1 MVNIISNTH
10 RGRVIFLVSL
20 ITAAYVGLGVR
31 LVDIQVFQHEKHA
44 AHAEDNTSRKVIHA
58 SRRGNILD
66 TRGTVLAT
74 SRIAKT
80 VCADPSLIG
89 TNQLLVARTIAPIL
103 GIDVTKL
110 AERMERRVY
119 LDSLGNERDDRHV
132 ILKRKVLLEDW
143 QKITN
148 ALAQLEFGFDIKSLP
163 RKKRLNYYNLKYRSI
178 FTEKVDSQ
186 LRVYPSGNLGAHV
199 LGFVGVRDS
208 GSSKVPVEGL
218 EGKHGIEM
226 ALDSVL
232 EGVRG
237 WRETETDRG
246 RREVVAFREYDIK
259 PRDGMNIVLTIDAN
273 IQYIAEKALEKLC
286 LKHTPVSAC
295 VVVMRP
301 KTGEILAL
309 SNRPTFDPNKPGDST
324 AANRRNRVVTDM
336 FEPGS
341 TFKIVA
347 VSGALNERVVRLS
360 DRFNCEN
367 GRFYFAGK
375 VLNDH
380 HAYSEL
386 SVEEIITK
394 SSNIGTAKVA
404 MRLGAHR
411 LHRYISQLGFGVK
424 TGVSLP
430 GEVAGILHPIGKWNK
445 LSISRVPMGHEIAAT
460 PIQLVLAMSA
470 VANGG
475 SLMRPMLVDK
485 LTDRDGNVVVD
496 YPNSVVREAI
506 RDEAAKQMVEALITV
521 VSPNGTAKQAWLEDY
536 VVAGKTGTAQ
546 KVSKVRRGY
555 DPGKYYSS
563 FIGFLP
569 ARKPELC
576 IGVFVDEPQNG
587 YYGGLVAGPAFKE
600 IAEKSANYLGVETSG
615 LQKNSIN
622 LKENLVLR

>member
-1 MVNIISNTH
+1 MITNAH

-20 ITAAYVGLGVR
+20 ITAGYVALGVR
-31 LVDIQVFQHEKHA
+31 LVDIQVFQHKKHA
-44 AHAEDNTSRKVIHA
+44 AHAVDNTSRKVIHA
-58 SRRGNILD
+58 SRRGDILD
-66 TRGTVLAT
+66 SRGTVLAT

-89 TNQLLVARTIAPIL
+89 TNQLLIARAIAPIL
-103 GIDVTKL
+103 GADVISL
-110 AERMERRVY
+110 ANRMERRVY
-119 LDSLGNERDDRHV
+119 LDSLGRQRDDRHV
-132 ILKRKVLLEDW
+132 VLKRKVLLEDW

-148 ALAQLEFGFDIKSLP
+148 ALAHLDFGLDVKSLP
-163 RKKRLNYYNLKYRSI
+163 RKQRLNYYNLKYRSI
-178 FTEKVDSQ
+178 FSEKVDSQ
-186 LRVYPSGNLGAHV
+186 LRVYPSGNLGSHV
-199 LGFVGVRDS
+199 LGYVGVRDS
-208 GSSKVPVEGL
+208 GNTKVRIEGL

-237 WRETETDRG
+237 WRQTETDRG

-286 LKHTPVSAC
+286 MKHTPVSAC

-301 KTGEILAL
+301 NTGEILAL

-336 FEPGS
+336 YEPGS

-347 VSGALNERVVRLS
+347 VSGALNEGVVRLS

-367 GRFYFAGK
+367 GNFYFAGK
-375 VLNDH
+375 VLRDH
-380 HAYSEL
+380 HAYSDL

-404 MRLGAHR
+404 MRLGANR
-411 LHRYISQLGFGVK
+411 FHRYISHLGFGVK
-424 TGVSLP
+424 TGISLP
-430 GEVAGILHPIGKWNK
+430 GEVSGMLHPLHKWNK
-445 LSISRVPMGHEIAAT
+445 LSISRIPMGHEIAAT

-475 SLMRPMLVDK
+475 NLMRPILVDK
-485 LTDRDGNVVVD
+485 LTDRDGNIVVD
-496 YPNSVVREAI
+496 YPNAVVRKAI
-506 RDEAAKQMVEALITV
+506 RSETAQQMVEALITV
-521 VSPNGTAKQAWLEDY
+521 VSPNGTAKQAWLKNY

-555 DPGKYYSS
+555 DPGKYFSS

-600 IAEKSANYLGVETSG
+600 IAEKSANYLGVES
-615 LQKNSIN
+615 LSPPESLVNS
-622 LKENLVLR
+622 KAELVSR

>member
-1 MVNIISNTH
+1 MITNAH

-20 ITAAYVGLGVR
+20 ITAGYVALGVR
-31 LVDIQVFQHEKHA
+31 LVDIQVFQHKKHA
-44 AHAEDNTSRKVIHA
+44 AHAVDNTSRKVIHA
-58 SRRGNILD
+58 SRRGDILD
-66 TRGTVLAT
+66 SRGTVLAT

-89 TNQLLVARTIAPIL
+89 TNQLLIARAIAPIL
-103 GIDVTKL
+103 GADVISL
-110 AERMERRVY
+110 ANRMERRVY
-119 LDSLGNERDDRHV
+119 LDSLGRQRDDRHV
-132 ILKRKVLLEDW
+132 VLKRKVLLEDW

-148 ALAQLEFGFDIKSLP
+148 ALAHLEFGFDVKSLP
-163 RKKRLNYYNLKYRSI
+163 RKQRLNYYNLKYRSI
-178 FTEKVDSQ
+178 FSEKVDSQ
-186 LRVYPSGNLGAHV
+186 LRVYPSGNLGSHV
-199 LGFVGVRDS
+199 LGYVGVRDS
-208 GSSKVPVEGL
+208 GNTKVRIEGL

-237 WRETETDRG
+237 WRQTETDRG

-286 LKHTPVSAC
+286 MKHTPVSAC

-301 KTGEILAL
+301 NTGEILAL

-336 FEPGS
+336 YEPGS

-347 VSGALNERVVRLS
+347 VSGALNEGVVRLS

-367 GRFYFAGK
+367 GNFYFAGK
-375 VLNDH
+375 VLRDH
-380 HAYSEL
+380 HAYSDL

-404 MRLGAHR
+404 MRLGANRFHS
-411 LHRYISQLGFGVK
+411 YISHLGFGVK
-424 TGVSLP
+424 TGISLP
-430 GEVAGILHPIGKWNK
+430 GEVSGMLHPLHKWNK
-445 LSISRVPMGHEIAAT
+445 LSISRIPMGHEIAAT

-475 SLMRPMLVDK
+475 NLMRPILVDK
-485 LTDRDGNVVVD
+485 LTDRDGNIVVD
-496 YPNSVVREAI
+496 YPNAVVRKAI
-506 RDEAAKQMVEALITV
+506 RSETAQQMVEALITV
-521 VSPNGTAKQAWLEDY
+521 VSPSGTAKQAWLKNY

-555 DPGKYYSS
+555 DPGKYFSS

-600 IAEKSANYLGVETSG
+600 IAEKSANYLGVES
-615 LQKNSIN
+615 LSPPESLVNS
-622 LKENLVLR
+622 KAELVLR

>member
-1 MVNIISNTH
+1 MITNAH

-20 ITAAYVGLGVR
+20 ITAGYVALGVR
-31 LVDIQVFQHEKHA
+31 LVDIQVFQHKKHA
-44 AHAEDNTSRKVIHA
+44 AHAVDNTSRKVIHA
-58 SRRGNILD
+58 SRRGDILD
-66 TRGTVLAT
+66 SRGTVLAT

-89 TNQLLVARTIAPIL
+89 TNQLLIARAIAPIL
-103 GIDVTKL
+103 GADVISL
-110 AERMERRVY
+110 ANRMERRVY
-119 LDSLGNERDDRHV
+119 LDSLGRQRDDRHV
-132 ILKRKVLLEDW
+132 VLKRKVLLEDW

-148 ALAQLEFGFDIKSLP
+148 ALAHLEFGFDVKSLP
-163 RKKRLNYYNLKYRSI
+163 RKQRLNYYNLKYRSI
-178 FTEKVDSQ
+178 FSEKVDSQ
-186 LRVYPSGNLGAHV
+186 LRVYPSGNLGSHV
-199 LGFVGVRDS
+199 LGYVGVRDS
-208 GSSKVPVEGL
+208 GNSKVRIEGL

-237 WRETETDRG
+237 WRQTETDRG

-286 LKHTPVSAC
+286 MKHTPVSAC

-301 KTGEILAL
+301 NTGEILAL

-336 FEPGS
+336 YEPGS

-347 VSGALNERVVRLS
+347 VSGALNEGVVRLS

-367 GRFYFAGK
+367 GNFYFAGK
-375 VLNDH
+375 VLRDH
-380 HAYSEL
+380 HAYSNL

-404 MRLGAHR
+404 MRLGENR
-411 LHRYISQLGFGVK
+411 FHRYISHLGFGVK
-424 TGVSLP
+424 TGISLP
-430 GEVAGILHPIGKWNK
+430 GEVSGMLHPLRKWNK
-445 LSISRVPMGHEIAAT
+445 LSISRIPMGHEIAAT

-475 SLMRPMLVDK
+475 NLMRPILVDK
-485 LTDRDGNVVVD
+485 LTDRDGNIVVD
-496 YPNSVVREAI
+496 YPNAVVRKAI
-506 RDEAAKQMVEALITV
+506 RSETAQQMVEALITV
-521 VSPNGTAKQAWLEDY
+521 VSPNGTAKQAWLKNY

-555 DPGKYYSS
+555 DPGKYFSS

-600 IAEKSANYLGVETSG
+600 IAEKSANYLGVES
-615 LQKNSIN
+615 LSPPESLVNS
-622 LKENLVLR
+622 KAELVSR

>member
-1 MVNIISNTH
+1 MITNAH

-20 ITAAYVGLGVR
+20 ITAGYVALGVR
-31 LVDIQVFQHEKHA
+31 LVDIQVFQHKKHA
-44 AHAEDNTSRKVIHA
+44 AHAVDNTSRKVIHA
-58 SRRGNILD
+58 SRRGDILD
-66 TRGTVLAT
+66 SRGTVLAT

-89 TNQLLVARTIAPIL
+89 TNQLLIARAIAPIL
-103 GIDVTKL
+103 GADVISL
-110 AERMERRVY
+110 ANRMERRVY
-119 LDSLGNERDDRHV
+119 LDSLGRQRDDRHV
-132 ILKRKVLLEDW
+132 VLKRKVLLEDW

-148 ALAQLEFGFDIKSLP
+148 ALAHLEFGFDVRSLP
-163 RKKRLNYYNLKYRSI
+163 RKQRLNYYNLKYRSI
-178 FTEKVDSQ
+178 FSEKVDSQ
-186 LRVYPSGNLGAHV
+186 LRVYPSGNLGSHV
-199 LGFVGVRDS
+199 LGYVGVRDS
-208 GSSKVPVEGL
+208 GNTKVRIEGL

-237 WRETETDRG
+237 WRQTETDRG

-286 LKHTPVSAC
+286 MKHTPVSAC

-301 KTGEILAL
+301 NTGEILAL

-336 FEPGS
+336 YEPGS

-347 VSGALNERVVRLS
+347 VSGALNEGVVRLS

-367 GRFYFAGK
+367 GNFYFAGK
-375 VLNDH
+375 VLRDH
-380 HAYSEL
+380 HAYSDL

-404 MRLGAHR
+404 MRLGANR
-411 LHRYISQLGFGVK
+411 FHRYISHLGFGVK
-424 TGVSLP
+424 TGISLP
-430 GEVAGILHPIGKWNK
+430 GEVSGMLHPLRKWNK
-445 LSISRVPMGHEIAAT
+445 LSISRIPMGHEIAAT

-475 SLMRPMLVDK
+475 NLMRPILVDK
-485 LTDRDGNVVVD
+485 LTDRDGNIVVD
-496 YPNSVVREAI
+496 YPNAVVRKAI
-506 RDEAAKQMVEALITV
+506 RSETAQQMVEALITV
-521 VSPNGTAKQAWLEDY
+521 VSPSGTAKQAWLKNY

-555 DPGKYYSS
+555 DPGKYFSS

-600 IAEKSANYLGVETSG
+600 IAEKSANYLGVES
-615 LQKNSIN
+615 LSPSESLVNS
-622 LKENLVLR
+622 KAELVSR

>member
-1 MVNIISNTH
+1 MITNVH

-20 ITAAYVGLGVR
+20 ITAGYVALGVR
-31 LVDIQVFQHEKHA
+31 LVDIQVFQHKKHA
-44 AHAEDNTSRKVIHA
+44 AHAVDNTSRKVIHA
-58 SRRGNILD
+58 SRRGDILD
-66 TRGTVLAT
+66 SRGTVLAT

-89 TNQLLVARTIAPIL
+89 TNQLLIARAIAPIL
-103 GIDVTKL
+103 GADVISL
-110 AERMERRVY
+110 ANRMERRVY
-119 LDSLGNERDDRHV
+119 LDSLGRQRDDRHV
-132 ILKRKVLLEDW
+132 VLKRKVLLEDW

-148 ALAQLEFGFDIKSLP
+148 ALAHLEFGFDVKSLP
-163 RKKRLNYYNLKYRSI
+163 RKQRLNYYNLKYRSI
-178 FTEKVDSQ
+178 FSEKVDSQ
-186 LRVYPSGNLGAHV
+186 LRVYPSGNLGSHV
-199 LGFVGVRDS
+199 LGYVGVRDS
-208 GSSKVPVEGL
+208 GNTKVRIEGL

-237 WRETETDRG
+237 WRQTETDRG

-286 LKHTPVSAC
+286 MKHTPVSAC

-301 KTGEILAL
+301 NTGEILAL

-336 FEPGS
+336 YEPGS

-347 VSGALNERVVRLS
+347 VSGALNEGVVRLS

-367 GRFYFAGK
+367 GNFYFAGK
-375 VLNDH
+375 VLRDH
-380 HAYSEL
+380 HAYSDL

-404 MRLGAHR
+404 MRLGANR
-411 LHRYISQLGFGVK
+411 FHRYISHLGFGVK
-424 TGVSLP
+424 TGISLP
-430 GEVAGILHPIGKWNK
+430 GEVSGMLHPLRKWNK
-445 LSISRVPMGHEIAAT
+445 LSISRIPMGHEIAAT

-475 SLMRPMLVDK
+475 NLMRPILVDK
-485 LTDRDGNVVVD
+485 LTDRDGNIVVD
-496 YPNSVVREAI
+496 YPNAVVRKAI
-506 RDEAAKQMVEALITV
+506 RSETAQQMVEALITV
-521 VSPNGTAKQAWLEDY
+521 VSPSGTAKQAWLKNY

-555 DPGKYYSS
+555 DPGKYFSS

-600 IAEKSANYLGVETSG
+600 IAEKSANYLGVES
-615 LQKNSIN
+615 LSPQESLVNS
-622 LKENLVLR
+622 KAELVSR

>member
-1 MVNIISNTH
+1 MITNAH

-20 ITAAYVGLGVR
+20 ITAGYVALGVR
-31 LVDIQVFQHEKHA
+31 LVDIQVFQHKKHA
-44 AHAEDNTSRKVIHA
+44 AHAVDNTSRKVIHA
-58 SRRGNILD
+58 SRRGDILD
-66 TRGTVLAT
+66 SRGTVLAT

-89 TNQLLVARTIAPIL
+89 TNQLLIARAIAPIL
-103 GIDVTKL
+103 GADVISL
-110 AERMERRVY
+110 ANRMERRVY
-119 LDSLGNERDDRHV
+119 VDSLGRQRDDRHV
-132 ILKRKVLLEDW
+132 VLKRKVLLEDW

-148 ALAQLEFGFDIKSLP
+148 ALAHLEFGFDVKSLP
-163 RKKRLNYYNLKYRSI
+163 RKQRLNYYNLKYRSI
-178 FTEKVDSQ
+178 FSEKVDSQ
-186 LRVYPSGNLGAHV
+186 LRVYPSGNLGSHV
-199 LGFVGVRDS
+199 LGYVGVRDS
-208 GSSKVPVEGL
+208 GNTKVRIEGL

-237 WRETETDRG
+237 WRQTETDRG

-301 KTGEILAL
+301 NTGEILAL

-336 FEPGS
+336 YEPGS

-347 VSGALNERVVRLS
+347 VSGALNEGVVRLS

-367 GRFYFAGK
+367 GNFYFAGK
-375 VLNDH
+375 VLRDH
-380 HAYSEL
+380 HAYSDL

-404 MRLGAHR
+404 MRLGANRFHS
-411 LHRYISQLGFGVK
+411 YISHLGFGVK
-424 TGVSLP
+424 TGISLP
-430 GEVAGILHPIGKWNK
+430 GEVSGMLHPLRKWNK
-445 LSISRVPMGHEIAAT
+445 LSISRIPMGHEIAAT

-475 SLMRPMLVDK
+475 NLMRPILVDK
-485 LTDRDGNVVVD
+485 LTDRDGNIVVD
-496 YPNSVVREAI
+496 YPNAVVRKAI
-506 RDEAAKQMVEALITV
+506 RSETAQQMVEALITV
-521 VSPNGTAKQAWLEDY
+521 VSPSGTAKQAWLKNY

-555 DPGKYYSS
+555 DPGKYFSS

-600 IAEKSANYLGVETSG
+600 IAEKSANYLGVES
-615 LQKNSIN
+615 LSPPESLVNS
-622 LKENLVLR
+622 KAELVSR

>member
-1 MVNIISNTH
+1 MITNAH

-20 ITAAYVGLGVR
+20 ITAGYVALGVR
-31 LVDIQVFQHEKHA
+31 LVDIQVFQHKKHA
-44 AHAEDNTSRKVIHA
+44 AHAVDNTSRKVIHA
-58 SRRGNILD
+58 SRRGDILD
-66 TRGTVLAT
+66 SRGTVLAT

-89 TNQLLVARTIAPIL
+89 TNQLLIARAIAPIL
-103 GIDVTKL
+103 GADVISL
-110 AERMERRVY
+110 ANRMERRVY
-119 LDSLGNERDDRHV
+119 LDSLGRQRDDRHV
-132 ILKRKVLLEDW
+132 VLKRKVLLEDW

-148 ALAQLEFGFDIKSLP
+148 ALAHLEFGFDVKSLP
-163 RKKRLNYYNLKYRSI
+163 RKQRLNYYNLKYRSI
-178 FTEKVDSQ
+178 FSEKVDSQ
-186 LRVYPSGNLGAHV
+186 LRVYPSGNLGSHV
-199 LGFVGVRDS
+199 LGYVGVRDS
-208 GSSKVPVEGL
+208 GNTKVRIEGL

-237 WRETETDRG
+237 WRQTETDRG

-286 LKHTPVSAC
+286 MKHTPVSAC

-301 KTGEILAL
+301 NTGEILAL

-336 FEPGS
+336 YEPGS

-347 VSGALNERVVRLS
+347 VSGALNEGVVRLS

-367 GRFYFAGK
+367 GNFYFAGK
-375 VLNDH
+375 VLRDH
-380 HAYSEL
+380 HAYSDL

-404 MRLGAHR
+404 MRLGANR
-411 LHRYISQLGFGVK
+411 FHRYISHLGFGVK
-424 TGVSLP
+424 TGISLP
-430 GEVAGILHPIGKWNK
+430 GEVSGMLHPLRKWNK
-445 LSISRVPMGHEIAAT
+445 LSISRIPMGHEIAAT

-475 SLMRPMLVDK
+475 NLMRPILVDK
-485 LTDRDGNVVVD
+485 LTDRDGNIVVD
-496 YPNSVVREAI
+496 YPNAVVRKAI
-506 RDEAAKQMVEALITV
+506 RSETAQQMVEALITV
-521 VSPNGTAKQAWLEDY
+521 VSPSGTAKQAWLKNY

-555 DPGKYYSS
+555 DPGKYFSS

-600 IAEKSANYLGVETSG
+600 IAEKSANYLGVES
-615 LQKNSIN
+615 LSPQESLVNS
-622 LKENLVLR
+622 KAELVSR

>member
-1 MVNIISNTH
+1 MITNAH

-20 ITAAYVGLGVR
+20 ITAGYVALGVR
-31 LVDIQVFQHEKHA
+31 LVDIQVFQHKKHA
-44 AHAEDNTSRKVIHA
+44 AHAVDNTSRKVIHA
-58 SRRGNILD
+58 SRRGDILD
-66 TRGTVLAT
+66 SRGTVLAT

-89 TNQLLVARTIAPIL
+89 TNQLLIARAIAPIL
-103 GIDVTKL
+103 GADVISL
-110 AERMERRVY
+110 ANRMERRVY
-119 LDSLGNERDDRHV
+119 LDSLGRQRDDRHV
-132 ILKRKVLLEDW
+132 VLKRKVLLEDW

-148 ALAQLEFGFDIKSLP
+148 ALAHLEFGFDVKSLP
-163 RKKRLNYYNLKYRSI
+163 RKQRLNYYNLKYRSI
-178 FTEKVDSQ
+178 FSEKVDSQ
-186 LRVYPSGNLGAHV
+186 LRVYPSGNLGSHV
-199 LGFVGVRDS
+199 LGYVGVRDS
-208 GSSKVPVEGL
+208 GNTKVRIEGL

-237 WRETETDRG
+237 WRQTETDRG

-286 LKHTPVSAC
+286 MKHTPVSAC

-301 KTGEILAL
+301 NTGEILAL

-336 FEPGS
+336 YEPGS

-347 VSGALNERVVRLS
+347 VSGALNEGVVRLS

-367 GRFYFAGK
+367 GNFYFAGK
-375 VLNDH
+375 VLRDH
-380 HAYSEL
+380 HAYSDL

-404 MRLGAHR
+404 MRLGANR
-411 LHRYISQLGFGVK
+411 FHRYISHLGFGVK
-424 TGVSLP
+424 TGISLP
-430 GEVAGILHPIGKWNK
+430 GEGSGMLHPLRKWNK
-445 LSISRVPMGHEIAAT
+445 LSISRIPMGHEIAAT

-475 SLMRPMLVDK
+475 NLMRPILVDK
-485 LTDRDGNVVVD
+485 LTDRDGNIVVD
-496 YPNSVVREAI
+496 YPNAVVRKAI
-506 RDEAAKQMVEALITV
+506 RSETAQQMVEALITV
-521 VSPNGTAKQAWLEDY
+521 VSPNGTAKQAWLKNY

-555 DPGKYYSS
+555 DPGKYFSS

-600 IAEKSANYLGVETSG
+600 IAEKSANYLGVES
-615 LQKNSIN
+615 LSPPESLVNS
-622 LKENLVLR
+622 KAELVSR

>member
-1 MVNIISNTH
+1 MITNAH

-20 ITAAYVGLGVR
+20 ITAGYVALGVR
-31 LVDIQVFQHEKHA
+31 LVDIQVFQHKKHA
-44 AHAEDNTSRKVIHA
+44 AHAVDNTSRKVIHA
-58 SRRGNILD
+58 SRRGDILD
-66 TRGTVLAT
+66 SRGTVLAT

-89 TNQLLVARTIAPIL
+89 TNQLLIARAIAPIL
-103 GIDVTKL
+103 GADVISL
-110 AERMERRVY
+110 ANRMERRVY
-119 LDSLGNERDDRHV
+119 LDSLGRQRDDRHV
-132 ILKRKVLLEDW
+132 VLKRKVLLEDW

-148 ALAQLEFGFDIKSLP
+148 ALAHLEFGFDVKSLP
-163 RKKRLNYYNLKYRSI
+163 RKQRLNYYNLKYRSI
-178 FTEKVDSQ
+178 FSEKVDSQ
-186 LRVYPSGNLGAHV
+186 LRVYPSGNLGSHV
-199 LGFVGVRDS
+199 LGYVGVRDS
-208 GSSKVPVEGL
+208 GNTKVRIEGL

-237 WRETETDRG
+237 WRQTETDRG

-286 LKHTPVSAC
+286 MKHTPVSAC

-301 KTGEILAL
+301 NTGEILAL

-336 FEPGS
+336 YEPGS

-347 VSGALNERVVRLS
+347 VSGALNEGVVRLS

-367 GRFYFAGK
+367 GNFYFAGK
-375 VLNDH
+375 VLRDH
-380 HAYSEL
+380 HAYSDL

-404 MRLGAHR
+404 MRLGANR
-411 LHRYISQLGFGVK
+411 FHRYISHLGFGVK
-424 TGVSLP
+424 TGISLP
-430 GEVAGILHPIGKWNK
+430 GEVSGMLHPLRKWNK
-445 LSISRVPMGHEIAAT
+445 LSISRIPMGHEIAAT

-475 SLMRPMLVDK
+475 NLMRPILVDK
-485 LTDRDGNVVVD
+485 LTDRDGNIVVD
-496 YPNSVVREAI
+496 YPNAIVRKAI
-506 RDEAAKQMVEALITV
+506 RSETAQQMVEALITV
-521 VSPNGTAKQAWLEDY
+521 VSPNGTAKQAWLKNY

-555 DPGKYYSS
+555 DPGKYFSS

-600 IAEKSANYLGVETSG
+600 IAEKSANYLGVES
-615 LQKNSIN
+615 LSPPESLVNS
-622 LKENLVLR
+622 KAELVSR

>member
-1 MVNIISNTH
+1 MITNAH

-20 ITAAYVGLGVR
+20 ITAGYVALGVR
-31 LVDIQVFQHEKHA
+31 LVDIQVFQHKKHA
-44 AHAEDNTSRKVIHA
+44 AHAVDNTSRKVIHA
-58 SRRGNILD
+58 SRRGDILD
-66 TRGTVLAT
+66 SRGTVLAT

-89 TNQLLVARTIAPIL
+89 TNQLLIARAIAPIL
-103 GIDVTKL
+103 GADVISL
-110 AERMERRVY
+110 ANRMERRVY
-119 LDSLGNERDDRHV
+119 LDSLGRQRDDRHV
-132 ILKRKVLLEDW
+132 VLKRKVLLEDW

-148 ALAQLEFGFDIKSLP
+148 ALAHLEFGFDVKSLP
-163 RKKRLNYYNLKYRSI
+163 RKQRLNYYNLKYRSI
-178 FTEKVDSQ
+178 FSEKVDSQ
-186 LRVYPSGNLGAHV
+186 LRVYPSCNLGSHV
-199 LGFVGVRDS
+199 LGYVGVRDS
-208 GSSKVPVEGL
+208 GKTKVRIEGL
-218 EGKHGIEM
+218 EGKHGIGM

-237 WRETETDRG
+237 WRQTETDRG

-286 LKHTPVSAC
+286 MKHTPVSAC

-301 KTGEILAL
+301 NTGEILAL

-336 FEPGS
+336 YEPGS

-347 VSGALNERVVRLS
+347 VSGALNEGVVRLS

-367 GRFYFAGK
+367 GNFYFAGK
-375 VLNDH
+375 VLRDH
-380 HAYSEL
+380 HAYSDL

-404 MRLGAHR
+404 MRLGANR
-411 LHRYISQLGFGVK
+411 FHRYISHLGFGVK
-424 TGVSLP
+424 TGISLP
-430 GEVAGILHPIGKWNK
+430 GEVSGMLHPLRKWNK
-445 LSISRVPMGHEIAAT
+445 LSISRIPMGHEIAAT

-475 SLMRPMLVDK
+475 NLMRPILVDK
-485 LTDRDGNVVVD
+485 LTDRDGNIVVD
-496 YPNSVVREAI
+496 YPNAVVRKAI
-506 RDEAAKQMVEALITV
+506 RSETAQQMVEALITV
-521 VSPNGTAKQAWLEDY
+521 VSPNGTAKQAWLKNY

-555 DPGKYYSS
+555 DPGKYFSS

-600 IAEKSANYLGVETSG
+600 IAEKSANYLGVES
-615 LQKNSIN
+615 LSPPESLVNS
-622 LKENLVLR
+622 KAELVSR

>member
-1 MVNIISNTH
+1 MITNAH

-20 ITAAYVGLGVR
+20 ITAGYVALGVR
-31 LVDIQVFQHEKHA
+31 LVDIQVFQHKKHA
-44 AHAEDNTSRKVIHA
+44 AHAVDNTSRKVIHA
-58 SRRGNILD
+58 SRRGDILD
-66 TRGTVLAT
+66 SRGTVLAT

-89 TNQLLVARTIAPIL
+89 TNQLLIARAIAPIL
-103 GIDVTKL
+103 GADVISL
-110 AERMERRVY
+110 ANRMERRVY
-119 LDSLGNERDDRHV
+119 LDSLGRQRDDRHV
-132 ILKRKVLLEDW
+132 VLKRKVLLEDW

-148 ALAQLEFGFDIKSLP
+148 ALAHLEFGFDVKSLP
-163 RKKRLNYYNLKYRSI
+163 RKQRLNYYNLKYRSI
-178 FTEKVDSQ
+178 FSEKVDSQ
-186 LRVYPSGNLGAHV
+186 LRVYPSGNLGSHV
-199 LGFVGVRDS
+199 LGYVGVRDS
-208 GSSKVPVEGL
+208 GNTKVRIEGL

-237 WRETETDRG
+237 WRQTETDRG

-301 KTGEILAL
+301 NTGEILAL

-336 FEPGS
+336 YEPGS

-347 VSGALNERVVRLS
+347 VSGALNEGVVRLS

-367 GRFYFAGK
+367 GNFYFAGK
-375 VLNDH
+375 VLRDH
-380 HAYSEL
+380 HAYSDL

-404 MRLGAHR
+404 MRLGANR
-411 LHRYISQLGFGVK
+411 FHRYISHLGFGVK
-424 TGVSLP
+424 TGISLP
-430 GEVAGILHPIGKWNK
+430 GEVSGMLHPLRKWNK
-445 LSISRVPMGHEIAAT
+445 LSISRIPMGHEIAAT

-475 SLMRPMLVDK
+475 NLMRPILVDK
-485 LTDRDGNVVVD
+485 LTDRDGNIVVD
-496 YPNSVVREAI
+496 YPNAVVRKAI
-506 RDEAAKQMVEALITV
+506 RSETAQQMVEALITV
-521 VSPNGTAKQAWLEDY
+521 VSPSGTAKQAWLKNY

-555 DPGKYYSS
+555 DPGKYFSS

-600 IAEKSANYLGVETSG
+600 IAEKSANYLGVES
-615 LQKNSIN
+615 LSPPESLVNS
-622 LKENLVLR
+622 KAELVSR

>member
-1 MVNIISNTH
+1 MITNAH

-20 ITAAYVGLGVR
+20 ITAGYVALGVR
-31 LVDIQVFQHEKHA
+31 LVDIQVFQHKKHA
-44 AHAEDNTSRKVIHA
+44 AHAVDNTSRKVIHA
-58 SRRGNILD
+58 SRRGDILD
-66 TRGTVLAT
+66 SRGTVLAT

-89 TNQLLVARTIAPIL
+89 TNQLLIARAIAPIL
-103 GIDVTKL
+103 GADVISL
-110 AERMERRVY
+110 ANRMERRVY
-119 LDSLGNERDDRHV
+119 LDSLGRQRDDRHV
-132 ILKRKVLLEDW
+132 VLKRKVLLEDW

-148 ALAQLEFGFDIKSLP
+148 ALAHLEFGFDVKSLP
-163 RKKRLNYYNLKYRSI
+163 RKQRLNYYNLKYRSI
-178 FTEKVDSQ
+178 FSEKVDSQ
-186 LRVYPSGNLGAHV
+186 LRVYPSGNLGSHV
-199 LGFVGVRDS
+199 LGYVGVRDS
-208 GSSKVPVEGL
+208 GKTKVRIEGL

-237 WRETETDRG
+237 WRQTETDRG

-286 LKHTPVSAC
+286 MKHTPVSAC

-301 KTGEILAL
+301 NTGEILAL

-336 FEPGS
+336 YEPGS

-347 VSGALNERVVRLS
+347 VSGALNEGVVRLS

-367 GRFYFAGK
+367 GNFYFAGK
-375 VLNDH
+375 VLRDH
-380 HAYSEL
+380 HAYSDL

-404 MRLGAHR
+404 MRLGANRFHS
-411 LHRYISQLGFGVK
+411 YISHLGFGVK
-424 TGVSLP
+424 TGISLP
-430 GEVAGILHPIGKWNK
+430 GEVSGMLHPLRKWNK
-445 LSISRVPMGHEIAAT
+445 LSISRIPMGHEIAAT

-475 SLMRPMLVDK
+475 NLMRPILVDK
-485 LTDRDGNVVVD
+485 LTDRDGNIVVD
-496 YPNSVVREAI
+496 YPNAVVRKAI
-506 RDEAAKQMVEALITV
+506 RSETAQQMVEALITV
-521 VSPNGTAKQAWLEDY
+521 VSPSGTAKQAWLKNY

-555 DPGKYYSS
+555 DPGKYFSS

-600 IAEKSANYLGVETSG
+600 IAEKSANYLGVES
-615 LQKNSIN
+615 LSPPESLVNS
-622 LKENLVLR
+622 KAELVSR